1 MIPKIELKSSKEI
14 KKFQEKKLN
23 KLLTY
28 LIKNSKY
35 YRNLFKKNNID
46 INGINS
52 IEDLVKIPVTTKE
65 QLHKYN
71 KEFICVPEKKIIDY
85 TTTSGTLGDPITII
99 LTENDLNVLAYNEAI
114 SFACAGI
121 NKNDIVQLSTTI
133 DKQFMAGLA
142 YFLGAR
148 KIGCGIIRT
157 GAGSTELQWNS
168 ILKYSPTYLITVPSF
183 LLKLIEYANKN
194 NIDLNSCSVKNAI
207 CIGESIRNEKFS
219 ENELSKKIKS
229 NWNIKLFSTYAS
241 TEMRTAFTE
250 CEHNNGGHH
259 HPELLIIEVL
269 DHNDNPVKNGCPGEL
284 TITTIAVE
292 GMPLLRFKT
301 GDIIKTHSTK
311 CKCGRNTFRLSP
323 VIGRKNHMIKLK
335 GTSIYPDMIYNVL
348 NKFDEINEY
357 ILELNSIVGSDQ
369 IIIKILSDNPSKK
382 LSNKIILSL
391 KANIKVSPI
400 IKFIDNEKLK
410 KLQFPKLSR
419 KKRKLI
425 DNRNK
430 KITLDYEYK
439 E

>member
-1 MIPKIELKSSKEI
+1 MIPNIELKSSKEI
-14 KKFQEKKLN
+14 KKYQDNKLN
-23 KLLTY
+23 KLMAY
-28 LIKNSKY
+28 LYKNSKY
-35 YRNLFKKNNID
+35 YKNLFIKNNI
-46 INGINS
+46 NLNEINS
-52 IEDLVKIPVTTKE
+52 INDLVKIPVTTKE

-71 KEFICVPEKKIIDY
+71 EEFICVPKQKIIDY
-85 TTTSGTLGDPITII
+85 TTTSGTLGDPISII
-99 LTENDLNVLAYNEAI
+99 LTEKDLNMLAYNEAI

-157 GAGSTELQWNS
+157 GAGSPELQWNS

-194 NIDLNSCSVKNAI
+194 NIDLNSCSIKNAI

-241 TEMRTAFTE
+241 TEMRAAFTE
-250 CEHNNGGHH
+250 CKYNKGGHH

-269 DHNDNPVKNGCPGEL
+269 DENDNPVKKGCPGEL

-301 GDIIKTHSTK
+301 GDIIKTDSTK

-348 NKFDEINEY
+348 NKFNEIHDY

-369 IIIKILSDNPSKK
+369 IIIKILSDSPSKI
-382 LSNKIILSL
+382 LSDKIILSL

-400 IKFIDNEKLK
+400 IKFIDKEKLNE
-410 KLQFPKLSR
+410 LQFPKLSR
-419 KKRKLI
+419 KKRKLV
-425 DNRNK
+425 DNRNNK
-430 KITLDYEYK
+430 TK
-439 E
+439 ENYSRP

>member
-28 LIKNSKY
+28 LMKNSKY

-71 KEFICVPEKKIIDY
+71 KEFICVPKKKIIDY
-85 TTTSGTLGDPITII
+85 TTTSGTLGEPITII
-99 LTENDLNVLAYNEAI
+99 LTEKDLNVLAYNEAI

-157 GAGSTELQWNS
+157 GAGSPELQWNS
-168 ILKYSPTYLITVPSF
+168 ILKYRPTYLITVPSF
-183 LLKLIEYANKN
+183 LLKLIDYANANK
-194 NIDLNSCSVKNAI
+194 IDLNNCSIKNAI
-207 CIGESIRNEKFS
+207 CIGESIRDQNFL

-241 TEMRTAFTE
+241 TEMRAAFTE
-250 CEHNNGGHH
+250 CKYNKGGHH

-269 DHNDNPVKNGCPGEL
+269 DDDNNPIINGEPGEL

-292 GMPLLRFKT
+292 GMPLLRYKT
-301 GDIIKTHSTK
+301 GDIIKIHSTK
-311 CKCGRNTFRLSP
+311 CKCGRHTYRVSP
-323 VIGRKNHMIKLK
+323 VIGRKNHMIKFK

-348 NKFDEINEY
+348 NKFDEIDGY
-357 ILELNSIVGSDQ
+357 ILELKSNMGADE
-369 IIIKILSDNPSKK
+369 IIIKITSKTPTK
-382 LSNKIILSL
+382 ELIDKISLSL
-391 KANIKVSPI
+391 KANIKVSPKVI
-400 IKFIDNEKLK
+400 FIDNKKLK
-410 KLQFPKLSR
+410 KLQFPELSR

-430 KITLDYEYK
+430 KT
-439 E
+439 